1 MRPDDAQD
9 VLSNPGRRHFL
20 VASSLLVSFS
30 LLASSR
36 VFAVTSTTEAGTF
49 TTSTPSLPGSLK
61 TEPNLDAWIKIDGQG
76 QITVFTGKAEL
87 GTGIRTALIQIAAE
101 QLDVAPHTLR
111 LITADTAQTPNEG
124 YTAGSH
130 SIADSGTAIFHA
142 AAQVRS
148 LLVQA
153 AAIEWDVDLETLAVK
168 DGIITSFDGRRI
180 SYGEVVGRVELH
192 QAASAVSA
200 LNDPKTFAVIGQS
213 MPRVDI
219 PGKVT
224 GGPSYVQDMRL
235 PGMLH
240 ARVVRAP
247 SIGATLVSLDTREVE
262 KMLGVIKVVRDGNYL
277 AVVADDEW
285 RAILAM
291 RALTAAA
298 TWTLGPPLADQA
310 TIHQHLINSPIQ
322 EIPVADQHGPAAP
335 AVKTVRARY
344 SKPYLTHGSIG
355 PSCAVAHLDRDR
367 LTVWT
372 HTQGVYPMRAGLAE
386 MLSMPLQNIR
396 CVHVEGSGC
405 YGHNGADDVA
415 ADAALIARALPGRPV
430 RVQWMREQ
438 EHTGEPFG
446 PAMTTEVAAS
456 LDAAGK
462 IVDWT
467 FEVWSNTHNFR
478 IANAGRF
485 IPASLLSKPFTPAP
499 PQPIPMPEGDGQRNS
514 VPLYTLPNLRVQYH
528 FLPMMP
534 IRVSAMRSLGAYHNV
549 FSIES
554 FMDELALAANADPVA
569 FRLAHLDDPRGRDVI
584 TLAAQ
589 KFGWQPGV
597 KLPTGHGVGF
607 AFAQYK
613 NLMAYFAI
621 AMEVSVE
628 PKTGSVQIGR
638 VVAACDCGQLVN
650 PDGARNQIEGGI
662 IQAASWAMFEQTTWN
677 AQNITSYDWSTY
689 PILRFSSVP
698 TSIEVHMIDR
708 PGMPF
713 LGVGEASQG
722 PTSAVIA
729 NAIANATGKRLR
741 NTPLTGERL
750 KLALQAPD
758 VHGI

>member
-1 MRPDDAQD
+1 MKPEDFRE
-9 VLSNPGRRHFL
+9 VLVSPGRRHFL

-49 TTSTPSLPGSLK
+49 TTTTPSLPGSLK
-61 TEPNLDAWIKIDGQG
+61 TEPNLDAWIKIDAQG

-87 GTGIRTALIQIAAE
+87 GTGIRTAMMQIAAE
-101 QLDVAPHTLR
+101 LLNVAPHGLV
-111 LITADTAQTPNEG
+111 LITADTARTPNEG

-130 SIADSGTAIFHA
+130 SIADSGTAIFNA

-153 AAIEWDVDLETLAVK
+153 AATQFGTDPQALTVK
-168 DGIITSFDGRRI
+168 DGTITAPDGRHV
-180 SYGEVVGRVELH
+180 SYGEVVGSVNLH
-192 QAASAVSA
+192 QAANVVSA
-200 LNDPKTFAVIGQS
+200 LNDPKTFSVIGQS

-224 GGPSYVQDMRL
+224 GGPSYVQDLRL

-240 ARVVRAP
+240 GRVVRP
-247 SIGATLVSLDTREVE
+247 SSVGATLATLDIHPIEQ
-262 KMLGVIKVVRDGNYL
+262 MPGVIKVLRDGNYL

-291 RALTAAA
+291 RALANAA
-298 TWTLGPPLADQA
+298 TWNLGPPLADQA
-310 TIHQHLINSPIQ
+310 TIHQQLMDSPIQ
-322 EIPVADQHGPAAP
+322 EIPVVDQHRPGAP
-335 AVKTVRARY
+335 AVKTLQARY
-344 SKPYLTHGSIG
+344 TKPYLTHGSIG
-355 PSCAVAHLDRDR
+355 PSCALAQLTNEQ

-372 HTQGVYPMRAGLAE
+372 HTQGVYPLRAGLAE
-386 MLSMPLQNIR
+386 LLSMPLQNIR

-415 ADAALIARALPGRPV
+415 ADAALIARAMPGHPI

-438 EHTGEPFG
+438 EHMGEPLG
-446 PAMTTEVAAS
+446 PAMTTDIVAS

-462 IVDWT
+462 IVDWR
-467 FEVWSNTHNFR
+467 FQVWSNTHNFR

-485 IPASLLSKPFTPAP
+485 IPASLLSSPFKPAP

-514 VPLYTLPNLRVQYH
+514 VPLYTIPNMQVQYH
-528 FLPMMP
+528 FLPTMP

-554 FMDELALAANADPVA
+554 FIDELALAAETDPVA
-569 FRLAHLDDPRGRDVI
+569 FRLAHLEDPRARDVI
-584 TLAAQ
+584 ELAAK
-589 KFGWQPGV
+589 KFGWQSGAR
-597 KLPTGHGVGF
+597 LAQGRGVGF

-628 PKTGSVQIGR
+628 PKTGDVQIER

-650 PDGARNQIEGGI
+650 PDGARNQVEGGI
-662 IQAASWAMFEQTTWN
+662 IQASSWALYEQTHWN
-677 AQNITSYDWSTY
+677 AQNITSFDWSTY

-698 TSIEVHMIDR
+698 KSVEVHMIDR

-722 PTSAVIA
+722 PTPAAIA
-729 NAIANATGKRLR
+729 NAIANATGRRLR
-741 NTPLTGERL
+741 DTPLAGAPL
-750 KLALQAPD
+750 KVA
-758 VHGI
+758 GS

>member
-1 MRPDDAQD
+1 MKPEDFRE
-9 VLSNPGRRHFL
+9 VLVSPGRRHFL

-49 TTSTPSLPGSLK
+49 TTTTPSLPGSLK
-61 TEPNLDAWIKIDGQG
+61 TEPNLDAWIKIDAQG

-87 GTGIRTALIQIAAE
+87 GTGIRTAMMQIAAE
-101 QLDVAPHTLR
+101 QLNVAPHGLV
-111 LITADTAQTPNEG
+111 LITADTARTPNEG

-130 SIADSGTAIFHA
+130 SIADSGTAIFNA

-153 AAIEWDVDLETLAVK
+153 AATQFGTDPQALTVK
-168 DGIITSFDGRRI
+168 DGTITAPDGRHV
-180 SYGEVVGRVELH
+180 SYGEVVGSVNLH
-192 QAASAVSA
+192 QAASVVSA
-200 LNDPKTFAVIGQS
+200 LNDPKTFSVIGQS

-224 GGPSYVQDMRL
+224 GGPSYVQDLRL

-240 ARVVRAP
+240 GRVVRP
-247 SIGATLVSLDTREVE
+247 SSVGATLATLDIHPIEQ
-262 KMLGVIKVVRDGNYL
+262 MPGVIKVLRDGNYL

-291 RALTAAA
+291 RALANAA
-298 TWTLGPPLADQA
+298 TWNPGPPLADQA
-310 TIHQHLINSPIQ
+310 TIHQQLMDSPIQ
-322 EIPVADQHGPAAP
+322 EIPVVDQHRPGAP
-335 AVKTVRARY
+335 AVKTLQARY
-344 SKPYLTHGSIG
+344 TKPYLTHGSIG
-355 PSCAVAHLDRDR
+355 PSCALAQLENEQ

-372 HTQGVYPMRAGLAE
+372 HTQGVYPLRAGLAE
-386 MLSMPLQNIR
+386 LLSMPLQNIR

-415 ADAALIARALPGRPV
+415 ADAALIARAMPGHPI

-438 EHTGEPFG
+438 EHMGEPLG
-446 PAMTTEVAAS
+446 PAMTTDIVAS

-462 IVDWT
+462 IVDWR
-467 FEVWSNTHNFR
+467 FQVWSNTHNFR

-485 IPASLLSKPFTPAP
+485 IPASLLSSPFKPAP

-514 VPLYTLPNLRVQYH
+514 VPLYTIPNMQVQYH
-528 FLPMMP
+528 FLPTMP

-554 FMDELALAANADPVA
+554 FIDELALAAETDPVA
-569 FRLAHLDDPRGRDVI
+569 FRLAHLDDPRARDVI
-584 TLAAQ
+584 ELAAK
-589 KFGWQPGV
+589 KFGWQPGAR
-597 KLPTGHGVGF
+597 LARGRGVGF

-628 PKTGSVQIGR
+628 PKTGDVQIER

-650 PDGARNQIEGGI
+650 PDGARNQVEGGI
-662 IQAASWAMFEQTTWN
+662 IQASSWALYEQTHWN
-677 AQNITSYDWSTY
+677 AQNITSFDWSTY

-698 TSIEVHMIDR
+698 KSVEVHMIDR

-722 PTSAVIA
+722 PTPAAIA
-729 NAIANATGKRLR
+729 NAIANATGRRLR
-741 NTPLTGERL
+741 DTPLAGAPL
-750 KLALQAPD
+750 KVA
-758 VHGI
+758 GS